1 MSRTIEV
8 TIRFTIS
15 EKYHQLTPVEAFEEN
30 TDKEIE
36 SNIKQFFN
44 WTHIKAVEVL
54 SIKDEVL
61 P

>member
-1 MSRTIEV
+1 MLFQRA
-8 TIRFTIS
+8 S